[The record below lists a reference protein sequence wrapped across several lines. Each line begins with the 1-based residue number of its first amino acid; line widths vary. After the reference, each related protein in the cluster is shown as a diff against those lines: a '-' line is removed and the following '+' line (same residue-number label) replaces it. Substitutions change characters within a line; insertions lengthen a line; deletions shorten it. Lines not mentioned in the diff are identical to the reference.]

1 MHQQI
6 YFGNLLCAQ
15 PWGGNLWVG
24 AARRGAVLVNYMVF
38 LGTFTDWLEIQF
50 WLEFKCMVTLELR

>member
-1 MHQQI
+1 M
-6 YFGNLLCAQ
+6 GWEPLG
-15 PWGGNLWVG
+15 WGGEE
-24 AARRGAVLVNYMVF
+24 GAVLVNYMVF